1 MEAPSLI
8 ESSRLVV
15 RPAVPADAEAA
26 FAYASDPEVTTYL
39 TITPRETVEQVE
51 EYLIWGE
58 GARERGESFLMAITL
73 KETGRF
79 IGMITLRV
87 SEHGVELGYALQ
99 KAAWGSGYMTE
110 VVRAVKDWVLDQ
122 ADVYRVW
129 AYVDVA
135 NVASRRVLEKAGMAN
150 EGTLH
155 RWQVH
160 PNLSPEPADMFT
172 YAAWR

>member
-1 MEAPSLI
+1 
-8 ESSRLVV
+8 
-15 RPAVPADAEAA
+15 VPADAEAA

-58 GARERGESFLMAITL
+58 G
-73 KETGRF
+73 
-79 IGMITLRV
+79 
-87 SEHGVELGYALQ
+87 
-99 KAAWGSGYMTE
+99 
-110 VVRAVKDWVLDQ
+110 
-122 ADVYRVW
+122 
-129 AYVDVA
+129 
-135 NVASRRVLEKAGMAN
+135 
-150 EGTLH
+150 TLH